1 MIKTTLNNMEEDNSK
16 SYKIFKP
23 SKIFN
28 PSKISKSKLSKFSN
42 LPKYE
47 IIYSSD
53 TPVFLQF
60 ILYVKFTN
68 SIQIAQSS
76 NQTSK
81 LEFVNFPYNG
91 ILYSCEITPHNLLC
105 IRVDP
110 MDLCSRIIIKK
121 LLETPRISIET
132 QLKPIEW
139 NKIFVI
145 NLSRREDRKKQMEEF
160 FAKSKVPKFGYEFVE
175 AYDGQTHTI
184 ITKYHEIK
192 KLNPSNPIITPG
204 HFACLLSHL
213 KVIREA
219 KCRGYKSIMVLE
231 DDVNTGEPDFV
242 AKLHS
247 IQVPE
252 HDMIYL
258 GGIMSKKKRF
268 TTDWAYSN
276 GTNIMGAYGYILSHT
291 IYDTILSELED
302 LGDYIDFYYLKN
314 IQKKYRVICLE
325 DIIKTDLTSSDTSN
339 KSRTIK
345 KRLNYIK

>member
-23 SKIFN
+23 SKI
-28 PSKISKSKLSKFSN
+28 SKSKLSKSSN

-47 IIYSSD
+47 IIYSSNS
-53 TPVFLQF
+53 PVFLQF

-68 SIQIAQSS
+68 SIQITQSS
-76 NQTSK
+76 NQTQI

-91 ILYSCEITPHNLLC
+91 ILYSCEITPQNLLC
-105 IRVDP
+105 ISIDP
-110 MDLCSRIIIKK
+110 LDLCSRIIIKNK
-121 LLETPRISIET
+121 LETPRISIQS

-145 NLSRREDRKKQMEEF
+145 NLARRGDRKKQMEEF
-160 FAKSKVPKFGYEFVE
+160 FAKLKVPKSGYEFIE
-175 AYDGQTHTI
+175 AYDGQTQTI
-184 ITKYHEIK
+184 LTKYQEIK
-192 KLNPSNPIITPG
+192 KINPSNPIITPG

-213 KVIREA
+213 KVIQEA
-219 KCRGYKSIMVLE
+219 KFRGYKSIMVLE
-231 DDVNTGEPDFV
+231 DDVNTGEPDLIS
-242 AKLHS
+242 KLHS
-247 IQVPE
+247 IMVPE
-252 HDMIYL
+252 YDMIYL
-258 GGIMSKKKRF
+258 GGIMSKKKHF

-291 IYDTILSELED
+291 IYDTILSGLKD

-314 IQKKYRVICLE
+314 IQKKYKVICLE
-325 DIIKTDLTSSDTSN
+325 DIIKTDLASSDTSN
-339 KSRTIK
+339 KSRTMK

>member
-23 SKIFN
+23 I
-28 PSKISKSKLSKFSN
+28 KISKSKLSKSSN

-53 TPVFLQF
+53 VPIFLQF

-68 SIQIAQSS
+68 TIQITQSS
-76 NQTSK
+76 NKTQT

-91 ILYSCEITPHNLLC
+91 ILYSCEITPQNSLT
-105 IRVDP
+105 IMIDP
-110 MDLCSRIIIKK
+110 MDLCSRIIIKNK
-121 LLETPRISIET
+121 LEIPRIPIQS

-145 NLSRREDRKKQMEEF
+145 NLARREDRKKQMEEF
-160 FAKSKVPKFGYEFVE
+160 FSKSNIPQSQYEFVE
-175 AYDGQTHTI
+175 AFDGLNPSI
-184 ITKYHEIK
+184 LTKYQEIK

-219 KCRGYKSIMVLE
+219 KSREYKSIMVLE
-231 DDVNTGEPDFV
+231 DDVNTGEPDLI

-247 IQVPE
+247 IMVPD
-252 HDMIYL
+252 HDMLYL
-258 GGIMSKKKRF
+258 GGIMSKKKNF
-268 TTDWAYSN
+268 TTGWAYSN

-291 IYDTILSELED
+291 IFDTVLSGLED
-302 LGDYIDFYYLKN
+302 LDDYIDFYYLKN
-314 IQKKYRVICLE
+314 IQRKYKVICLE

-339 KSRTIK
+339 KSRIMK
-345 KRLNYIK
+345 KRLNYIN